1 MGYKEKGNVNVLFKK
16 SYFLFSM
23 FAYNIKIKVISIII
37 VKLIDFIGRFSSYNL
52 QTKIKKK
59 D

>member
-52 QTKIKKK
+52 
-59 D
+59 